1 MIYIR
6 LSSPEFAEYL
16 RIGFVDRVVGE
27 ERILKF
33 FDAKPLSLA
42 PSQTLGRL
50 AHCELTPS
58 S

>member
-6 LSSPEFAEYL
+6 LISPEFADYL
-16 RIGFVDRVVGE
+16 RIGFVDRIGGE
-27 ERILKF
+27 ERLLKF
-33 FDAKPLSLA
+33 FDAKLLSLA